1 MPTKAKIFSS
11 LIKPFIGSGI
21 GNIPFVA
28 KAYNKLTP
36 YLIGGKKGIVDF
48 GDFKM
53 QIQGNRVN
61 DVITL
66 FIANGKYEPAT
77 TRAFREILKQGD
89 TVVDVGANIGYF
101 SLLSSR
107 LVGDKG
113 CVIAFEP
120 EPHNIESF
128 RRNVTLN
135 RFTNTG
141 VNTFA
146 IGNYNGESEFHISTN
161 DPAHSLVKAKV
172 HSSSIVVKVRKLD
185 VFEIAKANL
194 IKTDTEGNELAVLR
208 GAEKLIKRSPDIKL
222 IIEVN
227 PDLINV
233 KELWD
238 LVKSLGMNMFYI
250 LNDCKDTITQCYTWE
265 ELDKASRNPMFYV
278 NLLCTK

>member
-1 MPTKAKIFSS
+1 MPTKAKVFST

-28 KAYNKLTP
+28 KAYRNLTP
-36 YLIGGKKGIVDF
+36 YLIGGKKGIIDF

-53 QIQGNRVN
+53 QIPGNRVN

-77 TRAFREILKQGD
+77 TRAFREILKEGD

-107 LVGDKG
+107 LVGGKG